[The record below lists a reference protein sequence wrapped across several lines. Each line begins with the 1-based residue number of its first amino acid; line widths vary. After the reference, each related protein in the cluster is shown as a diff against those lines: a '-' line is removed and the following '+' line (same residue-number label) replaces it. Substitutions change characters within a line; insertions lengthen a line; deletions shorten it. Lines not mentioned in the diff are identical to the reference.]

1 MKDFFTKNIGLKLL
15 SVLLAL
21 LLWLT
26 VMNVEDPAVTVTIS
40 DVPVQIVNREV
51 IVTSLSQV
59 KRSTSG

>member
-40 DVPVQIVNREV
+40 DVPVQIVNDEV
-51 IVTSLSQV
+51 ITS
-59 KRSTSG
+59 RGYRYIIESGE